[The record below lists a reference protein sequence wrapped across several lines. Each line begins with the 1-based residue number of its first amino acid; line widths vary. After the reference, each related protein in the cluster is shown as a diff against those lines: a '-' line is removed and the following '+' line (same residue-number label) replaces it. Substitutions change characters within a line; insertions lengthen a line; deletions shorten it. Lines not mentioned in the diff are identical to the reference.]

1 MSQPFV
7 AQIDMFGG
15 NFAPKGFAFCNG
27 QLLAITQNQALF
39 SLIGTYYGGNGVSN
53 FALPD
58 LRSRLPIH
66 EGQGPGLSNYV
77 IGQPGGTQQVTL
89 AQSEIPQHM
98 HVLSAAPVAATST
111 QIGSSTL
118 PATATGASSPL
129 FYAHY
134 VTGGAALTPSAL
146 APNVCGMAGQ
156 SQPHSNLMPSLCI
169 TFIIALQGVFPSRG

>member
-7 AQIDMFGG
+7 GQVDMFGG

-27 QLLAITQNQALF
+27 QLLSISQNQALF
-39 SLIGTYYGGNGVSN
+39 SLIGTYYGGDGIST

-77 IGQPGGTQQVTL
+77 IGQPGGATQVTL
-89 AQSEIPQHM
+89 SLQQIPQHM
-98 HVLSAAPVAATST
+98 HMLNAAPVPATAT
-111 QIGSSTL
+111 AVGPTVV
-118 PATATGASSPL
+118 PATATGTTSPL
-129 FYAHY
+129 FYAHA
-134 VTGGAALTPSAL
+134 VSGQPALTPKPL
-146 APNVCGMAGQ
+146 AVGVCGMAGQ